1 MRRRHFTTYLEELI
15 MNKHNFLTTA
25 SLLLALT
32 LGAGA
37 LQADPYRGDGHLIG
51 SAEDLE
57 WGPVASMGE
66 GAEIAFIEGDISA
79 EEPFT
84 FRLRLE
90 DGYEIRPHIHPAY
103 ERVTVLEGTLHF
115 AHGEEYDEEATHA
128 LGEGDFA
135 IMSPG
140 DPMFG
145 YAEGE
150 TVFQLHGTGPW
161 GIEYLDPE
169 DDPRN

>member
-1 MRRRHFTTYLEELI
+1 MK
-15 MNKHNFLTTA
+15 KHISITMVVALVGL
-25 SLLLALT
+25 SLA
-32 LGAGA
+32 AV
-37 LQADPYRGDGHLIG
+37 ADTYRGDGHMMITPDQL
-51 SAEDLE
+51 A

-66 GAEIAFIEGDISA
+66 GAEIAFIEGDLSA

-84 FRLRLE
+84 FRLRLA

-103 ERVTVLEGTLHF
+103 ERVTVLQGTLHF
-115 AHGEEYDEEATHA
+115 AHGETFDRDHTMT
-128 LGEGDFA
+128 LPVGSVA
-135 IMSPG
+135 IMPPG

-150 TVFQLHGTGPW
+150 TIIQLHGTGPW
-161 GIEYLDPE
+161 GIEYLDPA